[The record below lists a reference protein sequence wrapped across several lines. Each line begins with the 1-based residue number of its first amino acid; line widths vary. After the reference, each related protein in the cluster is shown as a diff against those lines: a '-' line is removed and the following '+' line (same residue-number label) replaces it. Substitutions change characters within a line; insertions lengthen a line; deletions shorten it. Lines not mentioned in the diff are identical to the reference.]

1 MSETLLKKEF
11 KKSDVERIR
20 NLIKKDYTAKT
31 KVASGYKKAHVVR
44 KEGDVWEE
52 DGRTWTI
59 QNGLKQNITKL
70 DAAKDAYKIPL
81 TCPKCIGS
89 MSHWLAK
96 KMYRIHGFCF
106 ECTVEYEASLRKAG
120 KYEEYEKAMMQGNV
134 KEFAKDLEQY
144 IIGKLEET
152 SDFVT
157 EQGDVEDWSNNSN
170 LQKEKILKDL
180 ASFTKQVNQS
190 LEK

>member
-20 NLIKKDYTAKT
+20 NLVKKDYTSKT
-31 KVASGYKKAHVVR
+31 KVGSGYKKTYVAR
-44 KEGDVWEE
+44 KEGDIWEE

-59 QNGLKQNITKL
+59 EGGLRQNITKL

-81 TCPKCIGS
+81 TCPKCKGS
-89 MSHWLAK
+89 MNHWLAK
-96 KMYRIHGFCF
+96 KMFRIHGFCF
-106 ECTVEYEASLRKAG
+106 DCTVDYEANLTKLG

-144 IIGKLEET
+144 IIDKLEET

-157 EQGDVEDWSNNSN
+157 EQGDVEDWKGNTAIQKQKLLKN
-170 LQKEKILKDL
+170 LQTYVDIVSKHL
-180 ASFTKQVNQS
+180 Q
-190 LEK
+190 